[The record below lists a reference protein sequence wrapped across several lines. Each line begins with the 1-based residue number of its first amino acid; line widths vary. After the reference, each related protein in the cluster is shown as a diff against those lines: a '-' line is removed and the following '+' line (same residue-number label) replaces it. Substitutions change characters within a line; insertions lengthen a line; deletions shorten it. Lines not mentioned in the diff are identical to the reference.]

1 MNSPPSETKIGLW
14 DEVPPDQMSAVEGG
28 GHPGAVDVGK
38 LQSLR
43 SMVAAAKSVKLENAV
58 SLNVAAAAW

>member
-1 MNSPPSETKIGLW
+1 MNSPPSETKTGLW

-28 GHPGAVDVGK
+28 GSGAVDVGK

-43 SMVAAAKSVKLENAV
+43 SMVAAAKAVKLEGAV
-58 SLNVAAAAW
+58 ALNVAAAAW